1 MGTPSTHMGY
11 SEYSRAAQQRLA
23 RALAHKLVVV
33 APEDVHEAAWEEVED
48 RGVSARGAH
57 HTGYGPGQQD
67 GERKYTNPAS

>member
-1 MGTPSTHMGY
+1 
-11 SEYSRAAQQRLA
+11 
-23 RALAHKLVVV
+23 
-33 APEDVHEAAWEEVED
+33 VHEAAWEEVED